1 MKIEQIDHIVLTV
14 NDIGKTVEFYTEIL
28 GMELVNF
35 SNARKALRFG
45 DQKINLHQQGK
56 EFEPKA
62 NKPTSGSMDL
72 CFITQTK
79 IENVKIELEKKGI
92 EIIEGIVDR
101 TGAKGSIRS
110 IYFRDPDN
118 NLIELSNY

>member
-62 NKPTSGSMDL
+62 NKPTSGSMDI